1 MIRKICSIVG
11 ASALLVGTA
20 ISGGPVTTAYSENI
34 YTTMEVQAGP
44 TWGLDRIDGTAN
56 GSYEYLSDGV
66 GVRIYIVDT
75 GVDATHSDFS
85 GRVLDGFDAFNQNL
99 DQADCNG
106 HGTHIAGIVGGSIY
120 GVAKAATIVPV
131 RVLNCSGQ
139 GTTSTLTAGI
149 SWILRNHPAGK
160 PAIINMSLGGPKDD
174 AVNAATSRLIEAG
187 MIVIAAAG
195 NATSDACTFSP
206 ASTPGVISVGS
217 VNEQDA
223 RSPFSNWG
231 DCIDIFAPGSKIT
244 SSAMG
249 GRLSQKS
256 GTSQAAAFVS
266 GAMATYVS
274 AGYVSNYSGAL
285 NAINSFSQKS
295 VVSDSRS
302 RASDLLNVAKV
313 VADTPIVI
321 PVSPLPE
328 SPVVTMAIDK
338 SISSPGKFTIKY
350 NKLTWTRPTYSS
362 SYARV
367 TYVVQQY
374 VSDKWVTIAE
384 TGNLMYALPRGST
397 TDSSIYRV
405 LAKTPKGFGPA
416 TDGIRNSGASAANL
430 ITPPVLVAPPTN
442 SSVVATQRGGAGSS
456 VGDITWTPVTGAT
469 KYDVEIS
476 NTNGESWL
484 LLRST
489 TGTSIKFVAGLTV
502 QYLLKV
508 SVTLSD
514 GSKKVIGIVGY
525 QGM

>member
-1 MIRKICSIVG
+1 MIKKLTGIASVLALVVG
-11 ASALLVGTA
+11 AATT
-20 ISGGPVTTAYSENI
+20 GGSTVTAYSENI
-34 YTTMEVQAGP
+34 YTTMGSQVGT
-44 TWGLDRIDGTAN
+44 TWGLDRVDGVVD
-56 GSYEYLSDGV
+56 GSYTYLSDGA
-66 GVRIYIVDT
+66 GVRIYVVYT

-106 HGTHIAGIVGGSIY
+106 HGTHIAGIVGGSVY

-139 GTTSTLTAGI
+139 GTTSTLTSGI
-149 SWILRNHPAGK
+149 SWILRNHPAGQ
-160 PAIINMSLGGPKDD
+160 PAIINMSLGGPKDV
-174 AVNAATSRLIEAG
+174 AVNAATSRLVEAG
-187 MIVIAAAG
+187 MVVITAAG
-195 NATSDACTFSP
+195 NSTLDACTFSP

-217 VNEQDA
+217 VSEQDA

-249 GRLSQKS
+249 GRFSQKS

-285 NAINSFSQKS
+285 NAISSFSQKS

-302 RASDLLNVAKV
+302 RTSDLLNVAKA
-313 VADTPIVI
+313 VADTPTVS
-321 PVSPLPE
+321 PVSPIAE
-328 SPVVTMAIDK
+328 SPVVGMGIDK
-338 SISSPGKFTIKY
+338 SIASPGKFTIKY

-362 SYARV
+362 SYAKV
-367 TYVVQQY
+367 SYVVQQY
-374 VSDKWVTIAE
+374 LSDKWVTIAE

-397 TDSSIYRV
+397 SDSSIYRV

-416 TDGIRNSGASAANL
+416 TEGIRNSGASAANL
-430 ITPPVLVAPPTN
+430 IAPPAQITPP
-442 SSVVATQRGGAGSS
+442 SSSSIVATQRGGAGSS
-456 VGDITWTPVTGAT
+456 VGDIAWAPVTGAI

-476 NTNGESWL
+476 NSNGESWSL
-484 LLRST
+484 IRST
-489 TGTSIKFVAGLTV
+489 TGTGIKFIANISV

-508 SVTLSD
+508 SVVLSD